1 MTTYDS
7 NYAYNMATQ
16 LAQYDTQYSY
26 SRLDRNKTN
35 YTAQQTAINSLSSAL
50 STFQTKL
57 SGLNSVSGSILQNK
71 ATLSSEG
78 YASANVTSKAQAGSY
93 QFHVAQLASKHQLA
107 FENFNA
113 SELRQ
118 KEGDDFARDADGNFV
133 FEGKF
138 QISHAGNSIEID
150 LSQLKIAAMDG
161 AEPPVEKTAE
171 AVNNEA
177 LTYIAKTI
185 NDSSLNEGV
194 RASIVTANGVKT
206 LMISSTDSGESN
218 KITVA
223 ASPSVPGG
231 YQQPPA
237 LAALLQTNELSKAQ
251 DAEVYLGADTNGIKL
266 TNASNTF
273 NNIIEG
279 VSLTFS
285 KVHKDGDAPLTLD
298 IAQDNDGTKA
308 KVQEF
313 VDAYNAL
320 AGELKKLTASGSE
333 DSKRGPLAGD
343 GTVRSIKSM
352 IDSMIRKG
360 VTVDGQQVS
369 LVSLGISSTRE
380 GTLTLDGAR
389 LEKTLAAN
397 PGALDALFKGTS
409 LTDKGILG
417 SLLDR
422 ESGLAK
428 YTSSVNGILK
438 NRKDSIADS
447 LKRIDRERERV
458 DTQYDNLYQRY
469 LSQYTNLVTIMN
481 QMSQTSSLYF
491 T

>member
-71 ATLSSEG
+71 ATLGSEG
-78 YASANVTSKAQAGSY
+78 FATADVTSKAKAGSY
-93 QFHVAQLASKHQLA
+93 QFFVKQLASKDQ
-107 FENFNA
+107 
-113 SELRQ
+113 
-118 KEGDDFARDADGNFV
+118 FALQGLTAQGSLVIGQPDNKKADGSSK
-133 FEGKF
+133 GA
-138 QISHAGNSIEID
+138 ISVD
-150 LSQLKIAAMDG
+150 LRDTAYQNDKGELDLAKVAAAINAD
-161 AEPPVEKTAE
+161 
-171 AVNNEA
+171 
-177 LTYIAKTI
+177 AKTKELGL
-185 NDSSLNEGV
+185 NATVVRSGGATTLVLTSEETGLAQSLNVNLTGADAAAATK
-194 RASIVTANGVKT
+194 R
-206 LMISSTDSGESN
+206 LSS
-218 KITVA
+218 A
-223 ASPSVPGG
+223 R
-231 YQQPPA
+231 
-237 LAALLQTNELSKAQ
+237 
-251 DAEVYLGADTNGIKL
+251 DAEVYLGADEASGLKL
-266 TNASNTF
+266 TSDSNTF
-273 NNIIEG
+273 SNLIEG
-279 VSLTFS
+279 VSLTFT
-285 KVHKDGDAPLTLD
+285 KAHAAGDQPLSLD

-320 AGELKKLTASGSE
+320 AGELKKLTASGTE

-352 IDSMIRKG
+352 IDNMIRKG

-369 LVSLGISSTRE
+369 LVSLGISNTRE
-380 GTLTLDGAR
+380 GTLTLDSAR
-389 LEKTLAAN
+389 LEKTLASN
-397 PGALDALFKGTS
+397 PGALDTLFKGAGG
-409 LTDKGILG
+409 TDKGILG
-417 SLLDR
+417 ALLDR
-422 ESGLAK
+422 EKGLAK

-447 LKRIDRERERV
+447 LKRVEKERERV

-469 LSQYTNLVTIMN
+469 LAQYTNLVTIMN
-481 QMSQTSSLYF
+481 QMNQTSSLYF

>member
-7 NYAYNMATQ
+7 NYAYSMATQ

-78 YASANVTSKAQAGSY
+78 YATADVTSKAQAGSY

-118 KEGDDFARDADGNFV
+118 NVGDDFARDADGNFV

-138 QISHAGNSIEID
+138 QISHAGNIEID

-251 DAEVYLGADTNGIKL
+251 DAEVYLGANTNGIKL

-333 DSKRGPLAGD
+333 DTQRGPLAGD

-352 IDSMIRKG
+352 VDNLIRKG
-360 VTVDGQQVS
+360 VTVDGQQIS
-369 LVSLGISSTRE
+369 LVSLGISNTRE
-380 GTLTLDGAR
+380 GTLSLDSAR
-389 LEKTLAAN
+389 LEKTLASN
-397 PGALDALFKGTS
+397 PSALDSLFKGTGG
-409 LTDKGILG
+409 TDKGILG
-417 SLLDR
+417 ALLDR
-422 ESGLAK
+422 ETGLAK

-438 NRKDSIADS
+438 NRKDSITDS
-447 LKRIDRERERV
+447 LKRVEKERERV

-469 LSQYTNLVTIMN
+469 LAQYTNLVTIMS
-481 QMSQTSSLYF
+481 QMEQTSSLYF

>member
-7 NYAYNMATQ
+7 NYAYTMATQ

-26 SRLDRNKTN
+26 TRLDRNKTN

-57 SGLNSVSGSILQNK
+57 TSLNSVSGSILQNK

-78 YASANVTSKAQAGSY
+78 YATANVTSKAQAGSY
-93 QFHVAQLASKHQLA
+93 QFFVKQLASKDQVALQSLPASGSLQIGQPGNAEATGLTVDLA
-107 FENFNA
+107 
-113 SELRQ
+113 
-118 KEGDDFARDADGNFV
+118 DAAYQTG
-133 FEGKF
+133 GTL
-138 QISHAGNSIEID
+138 D
-150 LSQLKIAAMDG
+150 LSKLAADINAQAKTNKLGVSATLVRSGGVTNLVLTSEKTGVAQKISLSLDG
-161 AEPPVEKTAE
+161 ADE
-171 AVNNEA
+171 A
-177 LTYIAKTI
+177 TT
-185 NDSSLNEGV
+185 
-194 RASIVTANGVKT
+194 
-206 LMISSTDSGESN
+206 
-218 KITVA
+218 A
-223 ASPSVPGG
+223 ASLGSK
-231 YQQPPA
+231 Q
-237 LAALLQTNELSKAQ
+237 LSAAK
-251 DAEVYLGADTNGIKL
+251 DAIVYLGADEASGIAL
-266 TNASNTF
+266 TNSSNTYD
-273 NNIIEG
+273 NIIDG

-285 KVHKDGDAPLTLD
+285 KAHATGDAPLSID

-352 IDSMIRKG
+352 IDNLIRKG
-360 VTVDGQQVS
+360 VTVDGQQIS
-369 LVSLGISSTRE
+369 LVSLGISNTRE
-380 GTLTLDGAR
+380 GTLTLDSAR
-389 LEKTLAAN
+389 LDKTLASN
-397 PGALDALFKGTS
+397 PGALDTLFKGTGG
-409 LTDKGILG
+409 TDKGILG
-417 SLLDR
+417 ALLDR
-422 ESGLAK
+422 ETGLAK

-438 NRKDSIADS
+438 NRKDTIADS
-447 LKRIDRERERV
+447 LKRVEKERERV

-481 QMSQTSSLYF
+481 QMNQTSSLYF

>member
-7 NYAYNMATQ
+7 NYAYTMATQ

-57 SGLNSVSGSILQNK
+57 TSLNSVSGSILQNK

-78 YASANVTSKAQAGSY
+78 YATANVTSKAQAGSY
-93 QFHVAQLASKHQLA
+93 QFFVKQLASKDQVALQSLPASGSLQIGQPGNAEATGLTVDLA
-107 FENFNA
+107 
-113 SELRQ
+113 
-118 KEGDDFARDADGNFV
+118 DAAYQTG
-133 FEGKF
+133 GTL
-138 QISHAGNSIEID
+138 D
-150 LSQLKIAAMDG
+150 LSKLAADINAQAKTNKLGVSATLVRSGGVTNLVLTSEKTGVAQKISLSLDG
-161 AEPPVEKTAE
+161 ADE
-171 AVNNEA
+171 A
-177 LTYIAKTI
+177 TT
-185 NDSSLNEGV
+185 
-194 RASIVTANGVKT
+194 
-206 LMISSTDSGESN
+206 
-218 KITVA
+218 A
-223 ASPSVPGG
+223 ASLGSK
-231 YQQPPA
+231 Q
-237 LAALLQTNELSKAQ
+237 LSAAK
-251 DAEVYLGADTNGIKL
+251 DAIVYLGADEASGIAL
-266 TNASNTF
+266 TNSSNTYD
-273 NNIIEG
+273 NIIDG

-285 KVHKDGDAPLTLD
+285 KAHATGDAPLSID

-352 IDSMIRKG
+352 IDNLIRKG
-360 VTVDGQQVS
+360 VTVDGQQIS
-369 LVSLGISSTRE
+369 LVSLGISNTRE
-380 GTLTLDGAR
+380 GTLTLDSAR
-389 LEKTLAAN
+389 LDKTLASN
-397 PGALDALFKGTS
+397 PGALDTLFKGTGG
-409 LTDKGILG
+409 TDKGILG
-417 SLLDR
+417 ALLDR
-422 ESGLAK
+422 ETGLAK

-438 NRKDSIADS
+438 NRKDTIADS
-447 LKRIDRERERV
+447 LKRVEKERERV

-481 QMSQTSSLYF
+481 QMNQTSSLYF

>member
-78 YASANVTSKAQAGSY
+78 YATADVTSKAQAGSY
-93 QFHVAQLASKHQLA
+93 QFFVKQLASKDQVALQSLPASGSLQIGQSGNAEATA
-107 FENFNA
+107 F
-113 SELRQ
+113 SVDL
-118 KEGDDFARDADGNFV
+118 GDADYQTDGNL
-133 FEGKF
+133 
-138 QISHAGNSIEID
+138 D
-150 LSQLKIAAMDG
+150 LSKLAAAINAQAKDNKLGVSATLVRSNGVTNLVLTSEKTG
-161 AEPPVEKTAE
+161 AEQ
-171 AVNNEA
+171 A
-177 LTYIAKTI
+177 LEL
-185 NDSSLNEGV
+185 SLNGQ
-194 RASIVTANGVKT
+194 N
-206 LMISSTDSGESN
+206 
-218 KITVA
+218 A
-223 ASPSVPGG
+223 ADT
-231 YQQPPA
+231 A
-237 LAALLQTNELSKAQ
+237 LALGSKQLSTAR
-251 DAEVYLGADTNGIKL
+251 DAEVYLGANEASGLKL
-266 TNASNTF
+266 TSTSNTF
-273 NNIIEG
+273 SNIIDG
-279 VSLTFS
+279 VSLTFT
-285 KVHKDGDAPLTLD
+285 KTHGAGETPLALD
-298 IAQDNDGTKA
+298 IAQDNEGTKA

-352 IDSMIRKG
+352 IDNMIRKG
-360 VTVDGQQVS
+360 VNVDGQQVS
-369 LVSLGISSTRE
+369 LVSLGISNTRE
-380 GTLTLDGAR
+380 GTLTLDSAR

-397 PGALDALFKGTS
+397 PGALDALFKGTGG
-409 LTDKGILG
+409 TDKGILG

-469 LSQYTNLVTIMN
+469 LAQYTNLVTIMN

>member
-78 YASANVTSKAQAGSY
+78 YATADVTSKAQAGSY
-93 QFHVAQLASKHQLA
+93 QFFVKQLAGKDQYVVQDLSQTGTLRIGQP
-107 FENFNA
+107 ENT
-113 SELRQ
+113 
-118 KEGDDFARDADGNFV
+118 KDVDGSPTPK
-133 FEGKF
+133 GT
-138 QISHAGNSIEID
+138 IEID
-150 LSQLKIAAMDG
+150 L
-161 AEPPVEKTAE
+161 TAE
-171 AVNNEA
+171 AFKNEKDE
-177 LTYIAKTI
+177 LDLGK
-185 NDSSLNEGV
+185 
-194 RASIVTANGVKT
+194 
-206 LMISSTDSGESN
+206 
-218 KITVA
+218 VA
-223 ASPSVPGG
+223 AAVNAQAKEKELGITATLVRSGG
-231 YQQPPA
+231 TVNLVLTSEETGSAQRLEVDLGDTGATKTQ
-237 LAALLQTNELSKAQ
+237 LSSAQ
-251 DAEVYLGADTNGIKL
+251 DAEVYLGNPVFVDGVIDETQSFKL
-266 TNASNTF
+266 TNTSNVF

-285 KVHKDGDAPLTLD
+285 KVHKEGDAPLALD
-298 IAQDNDGTKA
+298 IAQDNEGTKA

-352 IDSMIRKG
+352 IDNMIRKG
-360 VTVDGQQVS
+360 VNVDGQQVS
-369 LVSLGISSTRE
+369 LVSLGISNTRE
-380 GTLTLDGAR
+380 GTLTLDSAR

-397 PGALDALFKGTS
+397 PGALDALFKGTGG
-409 LTDKGILG
+409 TEKGILG

-469 LSQYTNLVTIMN
+469 LAQYTNLVTIMN

>member
-7 NYAYNMATQ
+7 NYAYTMATQ

-57 SGLNSVSGSILQNK
+57 TSLNSVSGSILQNK

-78 YASANVTSKAQAGSY
+78 YATANVTSKAQAGSY
-93 QFHVAQLASKHQLA
+93 QFFVKQLASKDQVALQSLPASGSLQIGQPGNAEATGLTVDLA
-107 FENFNA
+107 
-113 SELRQ
+113 
-118 KEGDDFARDADGNFV
+118 DAAYQTG
-133 FEGKF
+133 GTL
-138 QISHAGNSIEID
+138 D
-150 LSQLKIAAMDG
+150 LSKLAADINAQAKTNKLGVSATLVRSGGVTNLVLTSEKTGVAQKISLSLDG
-161 AEPPVEKTAE
+161 ADE
-171 AVNNEA
+171 A
-177 LTYIAKTI
+177 TT
-185 NDSSLNEGV
+185 
-194 RASIVTANGVKT
+194 
-206 LMISSTDSGESN
+206 
-218 KITVA
+218 A
-223 ASPSVPGG
+223 ASLGSK
-231 YQQPPA
+231 Q
-237 LAALLQTNELSKAQ
+237 LSAAK
-251 DAEVYLGADTNGIKL
+251 DAIVYLGADEASGIAL
-266 TNASNTF
+266 TNSSNTYD
-273 NNIIEG
+273 NIIDG

-285 KVHKDGDAPLTLD
+285 KAHATGDAPLSID

-352 IDSMIRKG
+352 IDNLIRKG
-360 VTVDGQQVS
+360 VTVDGQQIS
-369 LVSLGISSTRE
+369 LVSLGISNTRE
-380 GTLTLDGAR
+380 GTLTLDSAR
-389 LEKTLAAN
+389 LEKTLASN
-397 PGALDALFKGTS
+397 PGALDTLFKGTGG
-409 LTDKGILG
+409 TDKGILG
-417 SLLDR
+417 ALLDR
-422 ESGLAK
+422 ETGLAK

-438 NRKDSIADS
+438 NRKDTIADS
-447 LKRIDRERERV
+447 LKRVEKERERV

-481 QMSQTSSLYF
+481 QMNQTSSLYF